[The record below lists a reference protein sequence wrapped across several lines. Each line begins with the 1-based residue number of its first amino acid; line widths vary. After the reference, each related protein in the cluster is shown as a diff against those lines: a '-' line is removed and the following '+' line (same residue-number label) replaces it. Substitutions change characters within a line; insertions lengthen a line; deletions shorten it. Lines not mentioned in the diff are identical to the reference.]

1 MKLTKV
7 MPLLAAGV
15 LLAGCGSGGESGPA
29 GTDAAAAAPKDAA
42 TTAVVDEI
50 ASAVPEEYADGVEV
64 AVYSDWAPEEY
75 VEGGDFKGWSVEL
88 ATLMSQTMGV
98 PFNYHASGFDPIIP
112 GLGNGRYD
120 VAVASLGV
128 TPERL
133 ATLDFVPLQKEG
145 TSFAWKK
152 GNDAAAVDTV
162 EDVCGMTVAVLTGA
176 WEYDYLT
183 EHNPELCGDNPMKL
197 QQFKDQPSAE
207 LAVSSGRV
215 DLVAAGS
222 GKLGYAAQQSGQ
234 LEVGD
239 FIVEAVYNG
248 LGIPKGSELGPV
260 LRDALQSLIDE
271 GTYADVREEWGA
283 SEAGNLDKA
292 VLITEENPEG

>member
-1 MKLTKV
+1 MKLLTKAL
-7 MPLLAAGV
+7 PLVATGI
-15 LLAGCGSGGESGPA
+15 LLVACGSGSGSDSGPGGSGSA
-29 GTDAAAAAPKDAA
+29 DQQAAE
-42 TTAVVDEI
+42 VVDTI
-50 ASAVPEEYADGVEV
+50 ANAVPAKFTDGIDV
-64 AVYSDWAPEEY
+64 AVYGDWAPEEY
-75 VEGGDFKGWSVEL
+75 VEAGKVKGWSVEM
-88 ATLMSQTMGV
+88 ATVMFNKMGV
-98 PFNYHASGFDPIIP
+98 PFEYHPSGFDAIIP

-133 ATLDFVPLQKEG
+133 ASLDFVPLQKEG

-152 GNDAAAVDTV
+152 GNDGAAVEAV
-162 EDVCGMTVAVLTGA
+162 EDVCGMSVAVLTGA

-183 EHNPELCGDNPMKL
+183 EHNPEICGDNPMDI

-222 GKLGYAAQQSGQ
+222 GKLGYAAKQSGQ

-239 FIVEAVYNG
+239 FIVDAVYNG
-248 LGIPKGSELGPV
+248 LGIPKGSGLGPV
-260 LRDALQSLIDE
+260 LRDALQSMIDD
-271 GTYADVREEWGA
+271 GTYAGIRAEWGA

-292 VLITEENPEG
+292 VLLTEANPEG